1 MLAEPADQQKLLNIA
16 DLDAEMGRL
25 QHTARTLPQHQRI
38 AELMAERQVVADSF
52 VESTTVVDDL
62 RVALRRAEGDLV
74 PVRSRLER
82 DRTRVG
88 DGSISD
94 GKTLKGL
101 IDEVARIE
109 RRIVELE
116 DVEFEIMARL
126 EDAETRAQELADRR
140 GEVETILRDEVS
152 VRDQKVKG
160 LSAEAQGVAAARKD
174 IVQTVPPAL
183 LALYEKIRAQRG
195 LAAAKLHRG
204 RCSGCQLEIPVAD
217 LDGYR
222 KTPANEVI
230 RCIECDRILVRTA
243 DSGL

>member
-25 QHTARTLPQHQRI
+25 QHTARTLPQHQKI

-62 RVALRRAEGDLV
+62 RVALRRAEADLV

-101 IDEVARIE
+101 VDEVARIE

-126 EDAETRAQELADRR
+126 EDAETRAQELSDRR

-160 LSAEAQGVAAARKD
+160 LSTEAQGVAAARKD
-174 IVQTVPPAL
+174 IVSSVPPVL

-204 RCSGCQLEIPVAD
+204 RCTGCQLEIPFAD

-222 KTPANEVI
+222 KTPANQVI

>member
-25 QHTARTLPQHQRI
+25 QHTARTLPQHQKI

-62 RVALRRAEGDLV
+62 RVALRRAEADLV

-101 IDEVARIE
+101 VDEVARIE

-126 EDAETRAQELADRR
+126 EDAETRAQELSDRR

-160 LSAEAQGVAAARKD
+160 LSTEAQGVAAARKD
-174 IVQTVPPAL
+174 IVSSVPPVL

-204 RCSGCQLEIPVAD
+204 RCTGCQLA
-217 LDGYR
+217 
-222 KTPANEVI
+222 
-230 RCIECDRILVRTA
+230 
-243 DSGL
+243 